1 MPLVSPNPTLRDA
14 LAAYIAQTG
23 ATKAEA
29 AAKLGV
35 DPMTLAR
42 FLKSGRVIDA
52 NRRKLES
59 GLARVGG
66 WQLAAVDH
74 EVEGLEHAGPAIISS
89 DKVIAALEFL
99 LGAARDARAGTPR

>member
-29 AAKLGV
+29 ATKLGV

-66 WQLAAVDH
+66 WHLAVIEHQIESQEQL
-74 EVEGLEHAGPAIISS
+74 GSAIISS

-99 LGAARDARAGTPR
+99 LSAARDARAGTSR

>member
-1 MPLVSPNPTLRDA
+1 MPVVSPNPTLRDA

-23 ATKAEA
+23 ATKADA

-42 FLKSGRVIDA
+42 FLKSGRVIEA
-52 NRRKLES
+52 NRRKLET

-66 WQLAAVDH
+66 WHQPIIDDEA
-74 EVEGLEHAGPAIISS
+74 EGQDQDDPAIISS

-99 LGAARDARAGTPR
+99 LGAARNARARTPG